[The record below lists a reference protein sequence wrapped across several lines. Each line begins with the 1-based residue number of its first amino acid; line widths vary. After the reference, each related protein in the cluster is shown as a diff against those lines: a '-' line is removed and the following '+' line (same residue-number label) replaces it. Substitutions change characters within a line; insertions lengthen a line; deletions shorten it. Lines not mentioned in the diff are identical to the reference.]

1 MLYGRLTY
9 RDEHL
14 GPVSIRTYANDNFD
28 DTRLYFTNDSSDF
41 EQYLAISTLFDKKI
55 DEETGELTNP
65 WQEKQPSDNRRL
77 DVQKSNKFKTNVTN
91 MEFCS
96 RIAAIFRYMQISG
109 RKNYN
114 QFHTKEDEEN
124 FVSTRYVEVE
134 GMGFIKYDYGLIV
147 EIKIQSKYFDVHLQE
162 IGESPFEDGV
172 FGTLKKK
179 DNFGNILSV
188 TPIANVGFK
197 LTESLLGFPY
207 EEQIKKMPINM
218 FGMFDTIEEVIDHH
232 PDKKTEWI
240 LDRNYIIVTDDILE
254 EVIAMFRNHK
264 GYIAFDTETT
274 GLSINFR
281 SRTGDADQLVGVVL
295 SIQKGTGY
303 YFPLQHKQFA
313 NLCGGDHGYFM
324 ERYMRS
330 ILEKKRIICHN
341 ISFDW
346 KVAYIYDIVVNCVY
360 DTMIAFA
367 ITKGYEHK
375 GYKIGLKQ
383 LVQKLFGYDMFDL
396 DDFVR
401 NGSFTDSGIDF
412 SDLPYE
418 IVRRYAPAD
427 ADMTL
432 ALFEHI
438 EVNAMLQ
445 EYEAERVFEMEVVFA
460 KAVAYAEFWGYH
472 TATEKIPQLRDTILG
487 SMQTLEQKMF
497 DMVGWEFNP
506 ESPADL
512 VKAMYDKEQGLG
524 IPPLSEKMSTD
535 KEVLKTLSSIEE
547 NGEPKY
553 PFATL
558 LKSYRDASGINKNFL
573 KKLHEFATP
582 DGYIF
587 SSVKQFGADTG
598 RTSATK
604 PNYQSY
610 NDAVKKNIDPRP
622 GYIHF
627 DSDFSQIEY
636 RVLASMAKQLNL
648 ISEFEDPD
656 LDYHTYQAS
665 RMFSIPYA
673 LVTKERRAESKG
685 INFGLPYGMGDSSL
699 GLRIFGVRN
708 KETQRKAGL
717 LRKKFFEGQE
727 RIEEFF
733 KKVRD
738 DGVKKGYTSTYYGR
752 RRYYHR
758 EFFNEAAIRRQAG
771 NHVIQGTAA
780 DIYKKAVGRMFN
792 RIIKEGWL
800 GKVLINVF
808 VHDELLMEV
817 HESIDLRYFLKAWR
831 EEFQLEIDGFCKLYA
846 GAGFG
851 NSWYEA
857 KKKDYPPQYI
867 DTLIKDYDANP
878 NSPWHGDGQRHLKE
892 LDAGFEQYKI
902 NRVQDFIYSPEHKGE
917 IVKPLINSLLVE
929 VSGNIIKE
937 AQSSPALL
945 DRYNGVLGR
954 LAIPKEG
961 KAELKAF
968 EDFAAIFSEKY
979 GHDPATITVVAPDAK
994 LTTTDLSESQQ
1005 EEEEDLSYMDAKFTI
1020 GDRLDIS
1027 HYFVDYEE
1035 RRLYLDH
1042 MEVTQD
1048 SIPTTSIDY
1057 LFSRGIFKQEGLYKV
1072 FYRDVKSQYGKQLIE
1087 TTLYV
1092 TSEGLRTVEDSYA
1105 GWSNFWAFRAF
1116 GS

>member
-1 MLYGRLTY
+1 MLYGRLIY
-9 RDEHL
+9 RDDHL
-14 GPVSIRTYANDNFD
+14 GEVSIRTYAQDGFD
-28 DTRLYFTNDSSDF
+28 DTRLYFTNETSDYE
-41 EQYLAISTLFDKKI
+41 EQLLVSTLFDKKL
-55 DEETGELTNP
+55 DEESNTITNP
-65 WQEKQPSDNRRL
+65 WQEKNPSYNRRL
-77 DVQKSNKFKTNVTN
+77 DVQKSNKFKTNLTN

-96 RIAAIFRYMQISG
+96 RISAVMRYMQIAG

-114 QFHTKEDEEN
+114 QFQTEDDERN

-134 GMGFIKYDYGLIV
+134 GLGFIKYDYGLIT
-147 EIKIQSKYFDVHLQE
+147 EIKIQSPYFDVHLQDV
-162 IGESPFEDGV
+162 GASTFEDGV

-179 DNFGNILSV
+179 DNFGNVLSV

-207 EEQIKKMPINM
+207 EEQMKKLPVNM
-218 FGMFDTIEEVIDHH
+218 FGMFDTIEEVMDHH
-232 PDKKTEWI
+232 PDKATSWI
-240 LDRNYIIVTDDILE
+240 LDRKYIIVTDAMLPS
-254 EVIAMFRNHK
+254 VIDMFRKHM
-264 GYIAFDTETT
+264 GFIAFDTETT
-274 GLSINFR
+274 GLKINFR

-295 SIQKGTGY
+295 SIEKGTGY
-303 YFPLQHKQFA
+303 YFPLQHKLFE

-324 ERYMRS
+324 ERYMRP
-330 ILEKKRIICHN
+330 ILEKKKIICHN

-367 ITKGYEHK
+367 ITKGYEIK
-375 GYKIGLKQ
+375 NFKIGLKG
-383 LVQKLFGYDMFDL
+383 LVSMLFGLDMFDL

-432 ALFEHI
+432 ALFEYI
-438 EVNAMLQ
+438 EKHAILQ
-445 EYEAERVFEMEVVFA
+445 QYDAQRIFDMEVTFA

-472 TATEKIPQLRDTILG
+472 TATERIPELRETITG
-487 SMQTLEQKMF
+487 SMDKYRQKMF
-497 DMVGWEFNP
+497 DLVGYEFNP
-506 ESPADL
+506 ESPKDL
-512 VKAMYDKEQGLG
+512 QKAMFEDLNIE
-524 IPPLSEKMSTD
+524 PLNEKMSTD
-535 KEVLKTLSSIEE
+535 KEALKTFMSIEE

-553 PFATL
+553 PFAHH
-558 LKSYRDASGINKNFL
+558 LKAYRESSGINKNFL
-573 KKLHEFATP
+573 KKLHEFSTP

-627 DSDFSQIEY
+627 DCDFSQIEY
-636 RVLASMAKQLNL
+636 RVLASMAEQQNL
-648 ISEFEDPD
+648 IAEFEDPD

-708 KETQRKAGL
+708 NETKRKAAI

-727 RIEEFF
+727 RIQDFF
-733 KKVRD
+733 DRVRS
-738 DGVKKGYTSTYYGR
+738 DGVSKGYTSTYFGR

-758 EFFNEAAIRRQAG
+758 EIFNEASIRRQAG

-780 DIYKKAVGRMFN
+780 DIYKKAVARMFD
-792 RIIKEGWL
+792 RIVKEGWL

-867 DTLIKDYDANP
+867 DILIKDYDANP
-878 NSPWHGDGQRHLKE
+878 NSPWHGDAQRHLKE
-892 LDAGFEQYKI
+892 LDAGFEEYKVG
-902 NRVQDFIYSPEHKGE
+902 RVQDFIYAPEHRGE
-917 IVKPLINSLLVE
+917 IIKPSINSLMVE
-929 VSGNIIKE
+929 VVGGIVKE
-937 AQSSPALL
+937 AQKSPDLL
-945 DRYNGVLGR
+945 DRYNNLLGR
-954 LAIPKEG
+954 IAIPMEG
-961 KAELKAF
+961 KADIKAF
-968 EDFAAIFSEKY
+968 DDFTALFSARY
-979 GHDPATITVVAPDAK
+979 GNDPSSVTVIAPDAK
-994 LTTTDLSESQQ
+994 LPT
-1005 EEEEDLSYMDAKFTI
+1005 EEKEVHDEDEDLSYMDTTFTLL
-1020 GDRLDIS
+1020 DRLDIS
-1027 HYFVDYEE
+1027 HYYIDYDNSAI
-1035 RRLYLDH
+1035 YLDRIPVVEGGVH
-1042 MEVTQD
+1042 TQ
-1048 SIPTTSIDY
+1048 SIDF
-1057 LFSRGIFKQEGLYKV
+1057 LFTKNIFKQEGTYRIH
-1072 FYRDVKSQYGKQLIE
+1072 YRDKTSPQGNTTVETIMYVDREGMLLIE
-1087 TTLYV
+1087 DCYSRWCSV
-1092 TSEGLRTVEDSYA
+1092 WGRSQTVV
-1105 GWSNFWAFRAF
+1105 
-1116 GS
+1116 